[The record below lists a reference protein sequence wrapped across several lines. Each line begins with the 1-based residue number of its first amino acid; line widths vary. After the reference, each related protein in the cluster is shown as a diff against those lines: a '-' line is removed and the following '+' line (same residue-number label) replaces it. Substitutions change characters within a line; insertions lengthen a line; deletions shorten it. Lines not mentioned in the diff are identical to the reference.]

1 MNLRYEK
8 SYHQA
13 EANAS
18 VCTKNLMP
26 FAESAA
32 AEIRRLIG
40 EGNEPEQAAALVA
53 EQYGAL
59 IDATRRHDPQGAELE
74 LRFSLGGGQRWGAR
88 PDLGQI
94 TEAIRTVF
102 PEKSDAHHRE
112 MALQETRRRWRSLLR
127 AAPLPG
133 TSSEVRCQAKQA
145 PRESAAVHRPRSR
158 ETSED
163 GDAEDPDE
171 GFRRRAASVAT
182 IREAVGVKFSD
193 FEKSFW
199 RIRLA
204 QRGARGGLAHGE
216 HF

>member
-13 EANAS
+13 EDNAS
-18 VCTKNLMP
+18 ACTRNLMR

-74 LRFSLGGGQRWGAR
+74 LTLSLGSARWGAR

-94 TEAIRTVF
+94 TEAAKVLF
-102 PEKSDAHHRE
+102 PQKGDAQRQ
-112 MALQETRRRWRSLLR
+112 ALALAEARRRWRILLR
-127 AAPLPG
+127 TAPSPSGASGVQHQAGGALRENMAAF
-133 TSSEVRCQAKQA
+133 
-145 PRESAAVHRPRSR
+145 RPQSR

-163 GDAEDPDE
+163 ESGDDPD
-171 GFRRRAASVAT
+171 GGHSQRVRAVARIRAAT
-182 IREAVGVKFSD
+182 GVKFSSA
-193 FEKSFW
+193 EKIFW
-199 RIRLA
+199 RRAIVAAIEGRC
-204 QRGARGGLAHGE
+204 
-216 HF
+216 